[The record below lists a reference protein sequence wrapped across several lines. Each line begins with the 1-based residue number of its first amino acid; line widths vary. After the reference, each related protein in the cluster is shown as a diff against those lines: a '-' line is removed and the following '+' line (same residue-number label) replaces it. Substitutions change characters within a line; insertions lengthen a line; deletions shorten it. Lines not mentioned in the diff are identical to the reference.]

1 MIYLDNSATTKPY
14 PEVLQVHQQVSER
27 FFGNPSSLHQLGV
40 DASRLLSE
48 TRKQIL
54 HYTGFTQYEII
65 FTSGATEAN
74 NIAIKGAA
82 LAKMNRGRHIVTT
95 AIEHPSVI
103 ESFEQLKTLFGFD
116 ISYIQVN
123 EHGRADMTHLKE
135 VLRPD
140 TVLVSLMHVNNETG
154 AIQPIE
160 EAASIIRKYAKE
172 AIFHVDGVQGI
183 GKVPLPKEMDIDL
196 LTMSGHKIH
205 GLKGTGALFLK
216 KGVVLAPFIT
226 GGEQELGLRSGT
238 ENPAGAVSLAKAIKQ
253 SFEYLNKHHDEM
265 IALKTELEQ
274 QLGKIEGVVINTP
287 LTHSAPHIVN
297 FSVPGIQIEVL
308 LHMLEK
314 EGIYVS
320 TTSACSAKKKEPSR
334 VLLAMGKSEEAAKSS
349 MRISL
354 TYGQGPELAP
364 QIITSIAQSVKKL
377 KGMR

>member
-27 FFGNPSSLHQLGV
+27 FFGNPSSLHQLGI

-123 EHGRADMTHLKE
+123 EQGRADMTHLKE

-154 AIQPIE
+154 VIQPIE
-160 EAASIIRKYAKE
+160 EASSIIRKYAKE

-216 KGVVLAPFIT
+216 KEIVLAPFIT

>member
-27 FFGNPSSLHQLGV
+27 FFGNPSSLHQLGIE
-40 DASRLLSE
+40 ASRLLSE

-160 EAASIIRKYAKE
+160 EAASIIRTYAKE

-216 KGVVLAPFIT
+216 KEIVLAPFIT

-253 SFEYLNKHHDEM
+253 SFEHLNKYHDEM
-265 IALKTELEQ
+265 VALKTELEQ

>member
-27 FFGNPSSLHQLGV
+27 FFGNPSSLHQLGI

-216 KGVVLAPFIT
+216 KEIVLAPFIT

>member
-27 FFGNPSSLHQLGV
+27 FFGNPSSLHQLGIE
-40 DASRLLSE
+40 ASRLLSE

>member
-27 FFGNPSSLHQLGV
+27 FFGNPSSLHQLGI

-154 AIQPIE
+154 VIQPIE
-160 EAASIIRKYAKE
+160 EAASIIRTYAKE

>member
-27 FFGNPSSLHQLGV
+27 FFGNPSSLHQLGI

-183 GKVPLPKEMDIDL
+183 GKVPLPKGMDIDL

-216 KGVVLAPFIT
+216 REIVLAPFIT

>member
-27 FFGNPSSLHQLGV
+27 FFGNPSSLHQLGI

-216 KGVVLAPFIT
+216 REIVLAPFIT

-253 SFEYLNKHHDEM
+253 SFEYSNKHHDEM

>member
-27 FFGNPSSLHQLGV
+27 FFGNPSSLHQLGI

-183 GKVPLPKEMDIDL
+183 GKVPLLKEMDIDL

>member
-27 FFGNPSSLHQLGV
+27 FFGNPSSLHQLGI

-160 EAASIIRKYAKE
+160 EAASIIRTYAKE

-216 KGVVLAPFIT
+216 KEIVLAPFIT

-274 QLGKIEGVVINTP
+274 QLGKIEGIVINTP

-334 VLLAMGKSEEAAKSS
+334 VLLTMGKSEEVAKSS

-354 TYGQGPELAP
+354 TYGQGPELTP

>member
-27 FFGNPSSLHQLGV
+27 FFGNPSSLHQLGI

-154 AIQPIE
+154 VIQPIE
-160 EAASIIRKYAKE
+160 EASSIIRKYAKE

-216 KGVVLAPFIT
+216 KEIILAPFIT

-253 SFEYLNKHHDEM
+253 SFEYLNKYHDEM

>member
-1 MIYLDNSATTKPY
+1 MRLFL
-14 PEVLQVHQQVSER
+14 LQVQQ
-27 FFGNPSSLHQLGV
+27 
-40 DASRLLSE
+40 
-48 TRKQIL
+48 KQITL
-54 HYTGFTQYEII
+54 P
-65 FTSGATEAN
+65 S
-74 NIAIKGAA
+74 KGPL

-183 GKVPLPKEMDIDL
+183 GKVPPPKRWILIFNDVW
-196 LTMSGHKIH
+196 SQNSW
-205 GLKGTGALFLK
+205 LKRHRSALLK

-265 IALKTELEQ
+265 IALKTELE
-274 QLGKIEGVVINTP
+274 
-287 LTHSAPHIVN
+287 A
-297 FSVPGIQIEVL
+297 
-308 LHMLEK
+308 
-314 EGIYVS
+314 
-320 TTSACSAKKKEPSR
+320 
-334 VLLAMGKSEEAAKSS
+334 
-349 MRISL
+349 
-354 TYGQGPELAP
+354 
-364 QIITSIAQSVKKL
+364 
-377 KGMR
+377 

>member
-27 FFGNPSSLHQLGV
+27 FFGNPSSLHQLGI

-160 EAASIIRKYAKE
+160 EAASIIRTYAKE

-216 KGVVLAPFIT
+216 KEIVLAPFIT

-274 QLGKIEGVVINTP
+274 QLGKIEGIVINTP

-334 VLLAMGKSEEAAKSS
+334 VLLAMGKSEEVAKSS

-354 TYGQGPELAP
+354 TYGQGPELTP

>member
-27 FFGNPSSLHQLGV
+27 FFGNPSSLHQLGI

-154 AIQPIE
+154 VIQPIE
-160 EAASIIRKYAKE
+160 EAASIIRTYAKE

-216 KGVVLAPFIT
+216 KEIVLAPFIT

-265 IALKTELEQ
+265 IALKTQLEQ

>member
-27 FFGNPSSLHQLGV
+27 FFGNPSSLHQLGI

-160 EAASIIRKYAKE
+160 EAASIIRTYAKE

-216 KGVVLAPFIT
+216 KEIVLAPFIT
-226 GGEQELGLRSGT
+226 GGDQELGLRSGT

-253 SFEYLNKHHDEM
+253 SFEHLNKYHDEM

-274 QLGKIEGVVINTP
+274 QLGKIEGIVINTP

>member
-27 FFGNPSSLHQLGV
+27 FFGNPSSLHQLGI

-160 EAASIIRKYAKE
+160 EAASIIRTYAKE

-183 GKVPLPKEMDIDL
+183 GKVPLPKKMDIDL

-216 KGVVLAPFIT
+216 KEIVLAPFIT

-274 QLGKIEGVVINTP
+274 QLGKIEGIVINTP

-334 VLLAMGKSEEAAKSS
+334 VLLTMGKSEEVAKSS

-354 TYGQGPELAP
+354 TYGQGPELTP

>member
-27 FFGNPSSLHQLGV
+27 FFGNPSSLHQLGI

-48 TRKQIL
+48 TRKQML
-54 HYTGFTQYEII
+54 HYTGFKQYEII

-82 LAKMNRGRHIVTT
+82 LAKMNRGKHIVTT
-95 AIEHPSVI
+95 TIEHPSVI

-160 EAASIIRKYAKE
+160 EAASIIRTYAKE

-183 GKVPLPKEMDIDL
+183 GKVLLPKEMDIDL

-216 KGVVLAPFIT
+216 KEIVLAPFIT

-274 QLGKIEGVVINTP
+274 QLGKIEGIVINTP

>member
-27 FFGNPSSLHQLGV
+27 FFGNPSSLHQLGI

>member
-1 MIYLDNSATTKPY
+1 MIYLDNSATTNPY

-27 FFGNPSSLHQLGV
+27 FFGNPSSLHQLGI

-160 EAASIIRKYAKE
+160 EAASIIRTYAKE

-216 KGVVLAPFIT
+216 KEIVLAPFIT

-253 SFEYLNKHHDEM
+253 SFEHLNKYHDEM
-265 IALKTELEQ
+265 VALKTELEQ

>member
-216 KGVVLAPFIT
+216 KEIVLAPFIT

-265 IALKTELEQ
+265 IALKTELER

>member
-27 FFGNPSSLHQLGV
+27 FFGNPSSLHQLGI

-116 ISYIQVN
+116 ISYIPVN

-135 VLRPD
+135 VLRSD

-253 SFEYLNKHHDEM
+253 SFEHLNKHHDEM

>member
-1 MIYLDNSATTKPY
+1 
-14 PEVLQVHQQVSER
+14 
-27 FFGNPSSLHQLGV
+27 
-40 DASRLLSE
+40 
-48 TRKQIL
+48 
-54 HYTGFTQYEII
+54 
-65 FTSGATEAN
+65 
-74 NIAIKGAA
+74 
-82 LAKMNRGRHIVTT
+82 MNRGRHIVTT

-183 GKVPLPKEMDIDL
+183 GKVPPPKEMDIDL

-265 IALKTELEQ
+265 IALKTELERD
-274 QLGKIEGVVINTP
+274 
-287 LTHSAPHIVN
+287 
-297 FSVPGIQIEVL
+297 
-308 LHMLEK
+308 LE
-314 EGIYVS
+314 
-320 TTSACSAKKKEPSR
+320 R
-334 VLLAMGKSEEAAKSS
+334 
-349 MRISL
+349 
-354 TYGQGPELAP
+354 
-364 QIITSIAQSVKKL
+364 
-377 KGMR
+377 

>member
-27 FFGNPSSLHQLGV
+27 FFGNPSSLHQLGI

-160 EAASIIRKYAKE
+160 EAASIIRTYAKE

-216 KGVVLAPFIT
+216 KEIVLAPFIT
-226 GGEQELGLRSGT
+226 GGEQEFGLRSGT

-274 QLGKIEGVVINTP
+274 QLGKIEGIVINTP

-334 VLLAMGKSEEAAKSS
+334 VLLAMGKSEEVAKSS

-354 TYGQGPELAP
+354 TYGQGPELTP

>member
-27 FFGNPSSLHQLGV
+27 FFGNPSSLHQLGI

-154 AIQPIE
+154 VIQPIE
-160 EAASIIRKYAKE
+160 EASSIIRKYAKE

-216 KGVVLAPFIT
+216 KEIILAPFIT

-274 QLGKIEGVVINTP
+274 QLGKIEGIVINTP

-334 VLLAMGKSEEAAKSS
+334 VLLTMGKSEEVAKSS

-354 TYGQGPELAP
+354 TYGQGPELTP

>member
-27 FFGNPSSLHQLGV
+27 FFGNPSSLHQLGI

-160 EAASIIRKYAKE
+160 EAASIIRTYAKE

-216 KGVVLAPFIT
+216 KEIVLAPFIT

-354 TYGQGPELAP
+354 TYGQGPELMP

>member
-27 FFGNPSSLHQLGV
+27 FFGNPSSLHQLGI

-160 EAASIIRKYAKE
+160 EAASIIRTYAKE
-172 AIFHVDGVQGI
+172 AIFHVDDVQGI
-183 GKVPLPKEMDIDL
+183 GKVPLPKKMDIDL

-216 KGVVLAPFIT
+216 KEIVLAPFIT

-274 QLGKIEGVVINTP
+274 QLGKIEGIVINTP

>member
-27 FFGNPSSLHQLGV
+27 FFGNPSSLHQLGI

-160 EAASIIRKYAKE
+160 EAASIIRTYAKE

-216 KGVVLAPFIT
+216 KEIVLAPFIT

-238 ENPAGAVSLAKAIKQ
+238 ENPAGAVSLAKAIKR

-274 QLGKIEGVVINTP
+274 QLEKIEGIFINTP

>member
-14 PEVLQVHQQVSER
+14 PEVLQVYEQVSER
-27 FFGNPSSLHQLGV
+27 FFGNPSSLHQLGI

-48 TRKQIL
+48 TRKQML
-54 HYTGFTQYEII
+54 HYTGFKQYEII

-82 LAKMNRGRHIVTT
+82 LAKMNRGKHIVTT
-95 AIEHPSVI
+95 AIEHPSVF
-103 ESFEQLKTLFGFD
+103 ESFEQLKDLFGFD
-116 ISYIQVN
+116 ITYIQVS
-123 EHGRADMTHLKE
+123 EHGHVDMTQLKE
-135 VLRPD
+135 ALRPD
-140 TVLVSLMHVNNETG
+140 TVLVSMMHVNNETG
-154 AIQPIE
+154 AVQPIE
-160 EAASIIRKYAKE
+160 EAAGIIREYAKD
-172 AIFHVDGVQGI
+172 ALFHVDGVQGI
-183 GKVPLPKEMDIDL
+183 GKVAFNKQIDVDL

-216 KGVVLAPFIT
+216 KNVVLAPFIT
-226 GGEQELGLRSGT
+226 GGEQEFGLRSGT
-238 ENPAGAVSLAKAIKQ
+238 ENPAGAVSLVKAMKQ
-253 SFEYLNKHHDEM
+253 SFELLEKHHDQM
-265 IALKTELEQ
+265 LALKTELQ
-274 QLGKIEGVVINTP
+274 KQLREIEGVVINTP
-287 LTHSAPHIVN
+287 LMHSAPHIVN

-334 VLLAMGKSEEAAKSS
+334 VLLAMGKSEKVTKSS

-354 TYGQGPELAP
+354 TYGQGPDLAP
-364 QIITSIAQSVKKL
+364 HIITTIAQSVKKL

>member
-27 FFGNPSSLHQLGV
+27 FFGNPSSLHQLGI

-160 EAASIIRKYAKE
+160 EAASIIRTYAKE

-216 KGVVLAPFIT
+216 KEIVLAPFIT

>member
-27 FFGNPSSLHQLGV
+27 FFGNPSSLHQLGI

-216 KGVVLAPFIT
+216 KEIVLAPFIT

-265 IALKTELEQ
+265 IDLKTELEQ

>member
-27 FFGNPSSLHQLGV
+27 FFGNPSSLHQLGI

-216 KGVVLAPFIT
+216 KEIVLAPFIT

-265 IALKTELEQ
+265 IALKTQLEQ

>member
-27 FFGNPSSLHQLGV
+27 FFGNPSSLHQLGI

-216 KGVVLAPFIT
+216 KEIVLAPFIT

-274 QLGKIEGVVINTP
+274 QLGKIEGIVINTP

-334 VLLAMGKSEEAAKSS
+334 VLLAMGKSEEVAKSS

-354 TYGQGPELAP
+354 TYGQGPELTP

>member
-27 FFGNPSSLHQLGV
+27 FFGNPSSLHQLGI

-216 KGVVLAPFIT
+216 REIVLAPFIT

>member
-27 FFGNPSSLHQLGV
+27 FFGNPSSLHQLGI

-154 AIQPIE
+154 VIQPIE

-216 KGVVLAPFIT
+216 KEIILAPFIT

>member
-27 FFGNPSSLHQLGV
+27 FFGNPSSLHQLGI

-160 EAASIIRKYAKE
+160 EAASIIRTYAKE

>member
-27 FFGNPSSLHQLGV
+27 FFGNPSSLHQLGI

-116 ISYIQVN
+116 ISYIPVN
-123 EHGRADMTHLKE
+123 EQGRADMTHLKE

-216 KGVVLAPFIT
+216 KEIVLAPFIT

>member
-27 FFGNPSSLHQLGV
+27 FFGNPSSLHQLGI

-216 KGVVLAPFIT
+216 KEIVLAPFIT

-253 SFEYLNKHHDEM
+253 SFEHLNKYHDEM
-265 IALKTELEQ
+265 VALKTELEQ

>member
-27 FFGNPSSLHQLGV
+27 FFGNPSSLHQLGI

-216 KGVVLAPFIT
+216 KEIVLAPFIT

-265 IALKTELEQ
+265 IDLKTELEQ

-320 TTSACSAKKKEPSR
+320 TTSACSAKKKELSR

>member
-27 FFGNPSSLHQLGV
+27 FFGNPSSLHQLGI

-216 KGVVLAPFIT
+216 KEIVLAPFIT

-253 SFEYLNKHHDEM
+253 SFEYLNKYHDEM

-274 QLGKIEGVVINTP
+274 QLGKIEGIVINTP

>member
-27 FFGNPSSLHQLGV
+27 FFGNPSSLHQLGI

-216 KGVVLAPFIT
+216 KEIVLAPFIT

-253 SFEYLNKHHDEM
+253 SFEHLNKYHDEM
-265 IALKTELEQ
+265 VVLKTELEQ

>member
-27 FFGNPSSLHQLGV
+27 FFGNPSSLHQLGI

-123 EHGRADMTHLKE
+123 EQGRADMTHLKE

-154 AIQPIE
+154 VIQPIE
-160 EAASIIRKYAKE
+160 EASSIIRKYAKE

-183 GKVPLPKEMDIDL
+183 GKVPMPKEMDIDL

-216 KGVVLAPFIT
+216 KEIVLAPFIT